1 MMRNW
6 STTASLAA
14 IALCFVIPSTRA
26 LAALSDG
33 DREFVEN
40 AAESGY
46 AEVATGKAAAKS
58 DNQAIRDFGN
68 QMVDEHSKMNDELA
82 SIAKQK
88 GVTPPTSADLGSKA
102 KNALMNVLPGKTFDK
117 QYVSSQLDDHQET
130 LQLMQKEAQSG
141 QDPDLKAFAQKS
153 VPMIQK
159 HIDELQALKQRP
171 ELQ

>member
-68 QMVDEHSKMNDELA
+68 QMVDEHSKMNEELA

-88 GVTPPTSADLGSKA
+88 GLTPPTTADLASKA

-117 QYVSSQLDDHQET
+117 QYVSSQLNDHQET
-130 LQLMQKEAQSG
+130 LQLMQNEAQSG

>member
-1 MMRNW
+1 MIRDW
-6 STTASLAA
+6 CTKASLAA
-14 IALCFVIPSTRA
+14 IALCLAVPAARA
-26 LAALSDG
+26 QASLSDG
-33 DREFVEN
+33 DRTFVTK

-88 GVTPPTSADLGSKA
+88 GVTPPTSADLASKA

-153 VPMIQK
+153 VPVIQK
-159 HIDELQALKQRP
+159 HIDELHDLQKRP

>member
-88 GVTPPTSADLGSKA
+88 GVTPPTSADLASKA
-102 KNALMNVLPGKTFDK
+102 KNALMNVLLGKTFDK

-130 LQLMQKEAQSG
+130 LALMQKEAQWARTRTS
-141 QDPDLKAFAQKS
+141 
-153 VPMIQK
+153 
-159 HIDELQALKQRP
+159 RP
-171 ELQ
+171 SPRSPCP